1 MKRTA
6 AVVTLLLA
14 AVAAHPVAAD
24 TYPSKP
30 IRMLVGFPPGG
41 GTDIMARLIGAKLT
55 ESWGQQVIVDNK
67 GGAAGT
73 IAAAEAARASPDG
86 YTLLMGHVNSNAIAP
101 SYYQKLPYN
110 AEKDFAPVTLVAA
123 VPNMLVL
130 HPGVPAKSVKELVE
144 LPKTKH
150 GQLSFASA
158 GPGSSQHLAGKK
170 IQIHGQNRHRARS
183 L

>member
-1 MKRTA
+1 MKRTV

-101 SYYQKLPYN
+101 SSI
-110 AEKDFAPVTLVAA
+110 APR
-123 VPNMLVL
+123 
-130 HPGVPAKSVKELVE
+130 
-144 LPKTKH
+144 
-150 GQLSFASA
+150 LSEAPLQRREGLRSRDTGCG
-158 GPGSSQHLAGKK
+158 GP
-170 IQIHGQNRHRARS
+170 
-183 L
+183 